1 MSESRRQLILLS
13 SFRPSSKYRQTIDQE
28 EAAAFLHG
36 YFALWHPAVI
46 VRSSGPPVIGSHYEY
61 DQPQPNH
68 LFALPEIPSNYQPG
82 DWEVRTKDAGSLIFA
97 SSADWQATLSN
108 LAQSLGRAANELQG
122 VDYLPF
128 ISLGLGYLVLEAF
141 CEAQDHA
148 NPLTSAIFYEE
159 LRKAAEATESETR
172 QSALKQ
178 AAQLLLQAREV
189 VYPSQ
194 IYQALTFILNEASSA
209 DRLRLWLHA
218 SLPMTLVGSS
228 DILQAWA
235 NTDQELVNALRE
247 RVQAGTLDWWGGP
260 HFDQEDA
267 ALPRAAWLKNLSK
280 GLKQAQQLLNKPVES
295 AGRRRFA
302 ATPTLPTLLHHFGF
316 KRSLG
321 ISFDG
326 GSWPHSPSSLTAW
339 RGPDSKLIETC
350 NRKSEPIHDSQTWF
364 HLGNLLYESSLNESV
379 AWLHLGAT
387 TLPAEIPLLLKAWA
401 KLHELAPVFGQLG
414 TLENAIR
421 EIPATEQ
428 FTPPGADD
436 FQSDYLV
443 DLTGQGHLSKS
454 RPDPISR
461 FAQAA
466 TDWRNWE
473 AARTLLALWSAITPP
488 SQELSEL
495 SAQLHDWSDGLLQRW
510 QADGEPASTGPET
523 ADEIKNRL
531 AQRLLSHATAQ
542 TPGYLVFNP
551 CSFQRRIPVHLEQA
565 TTLLPAP
572 AYASQ
577 RDGSGISAAVEVP
590 PLGFAW
596 LPRGV
601 EKGTKVRIPKNSI
614 IDGNTLRN
622 EYLQVDVDPQTGGI
636 KAIRDAQKQVAR
648 LGQQLIFGPGSS
660 MRCASIQPS
669 RQGHAVG
676 EIISTG
682 ILIDS
687 HEQTLANFQQT
698 FRLWAGC
705 KRLEINIH
713 LEPITAPSGY
723 PWHSYYAARWAW
735 RDPSTQL
742 YKSVH
747 GTKLPIIQT
756 RPETPGF
763 IELEMPGGRT
773 AIFSGGLPF
782 WQRHGTRMLDTL
794 LVVAGETSHN
804 FTLAVTIDDDLPHQS
819 EQDWLTSPLFVPVDK
834 GTPASGVAS
843 WLFHIDAPS
852 VLLTDMHIDPANSRA
867 LTASLQETVGY
878 ATEAQLRCPK
888 NPVAA
893 STVNAWGEEI
903 MKLRV
908 ADDVVFLHVGCY
920 EMQSVRIQF

>member
-1 MSESRRQLILLS
+1 MSESRRQLVLLS

-36 YFALWHPAVI
+36 YLALWHPAAI
-46 VRSSGPPVIGSHYEY
+46 LQSSGLPVIGSHYEY
-61 DQPQPNH
+61 DQPQTNH
-68 LFALPEIPSNYQPG
+68 LFALPEVPNSYQPG
-82 DWEVRTKDAGSLIFA
+82 DWEVRTKDAGSLVFA

-108 LAQSLGRAANELQG
+108 LAQSLGLGTNELQ
-122 VDYLPF
+122 DTEYLPF
-128 ISLGLGYLVLEAF
+128 IGLGFGYLVLEAF

-148 NPLTSAIFYEE
+148 NPLTTAIFYEE
-159 LRKAAEATESETR
+159 LRKAAEATESEAR
-172 QSALKQ
+172 QAALKQ

-194 IYQALTFILNEASSA
+194 IYQAVTFILDEASSA
-209 DRLRLWLHA
+209 DKLRLWLQGG
-218 SLPMTLVGSS
+218 LPMALVGSS
-228 DILQAWA
+228 DILQGWA
-235 NTDQELVNALRE
+235 NTDQSLVNVLRE
-247 RVQAGTLDWWGGP
+247 RFQAGTLDWWGGCY
-260 HFDQEDA
+260 FDQEDA

-280 GLKQAQQLLNKPVES
+280 GLKQAQQTLNKPLES
-295 AGRRRFA
+295 TGRCRFA
-302 ATPTLPTLLHHFGF
+302 ATPTLPALLNHFGL

-326 GSWPHSPSSLTAW
+326 GSWPHSSSSLTAW

-350 NRKSEPIHDSQTWF
+350 NRKPEPIHDSQTWF
-364 HLGNLLYESSLNESV
+364 HLGNLLYETQLNESV
-379 AWLHLGAT
+379 AWLHLGAA
-387 TLPAEIPLLLKAWA
+387 TLPAETPLLLTAWT

-414 TLENAIR
+414 TLGNAIR
-421 EIPATEQ
+421 EIPVTEQ
-428 FTPPGADD
+428 FTPPSADD

-443 DLTGQGHLSKS
+443 DLTGQGHLPKG

-466 TDWRNWE
+466 VDWRTWE
-473 AARTLLALWSAITPP
+473 AARTLLALWTAITP
-488 SQELSEL
+488 SNQDMSKLSD
-495 SAQLHDWSDGLLQRW
+495 QLDGWSDELLQRW
-510 QADGEPASTGPET
+510 QMDGEIAPPNHKAV
-523 ADEIKNRL
+523 DEIKNRL
-531 AQRLLSHATAQ
+531 AERLLSHASSQ
-542 TPGYLVFNP
+542 TPGYLIFNP
-551 CSFQRRIPVHLEQA
+551 CSFERRIPVYLEQA

-572 AYASQ
+572 AGASQ
-577 RDGSGISAAVEVP
+577 RDGSGISAVVEVP

-596 LPRGV
+596 LPRSV
-601 EKGTKVRIPKNSI
+601 EKGTKVRIPKNPI
-614 IDGNTLRN
+614 VDGNTLRN
-622 EYLQVDVDPQTGGI
+622 EYLQVEVDPQTGGI
-636 KAIRDAQKQVAR
+636 KAIRDAQKQVPR
-648 LGQQLIFGPGSS
+648 LGQQLIFGPGNSI
-660 MRCASIQPS
+660 RCDSIRPG

-676 EIISTG
+676 ELITTG
-682 ILIDS
+682 VLIDS

-713 LEPITAPSGY
+713 LESVAAPSGY

-763 IELEMPGGRT
+763 IELEMPVGRT

-794 LVVAGETSHN
+794 LMVAGETGD
-804 FTLAVTIDDDLPHQS
+804 FFKFAVTVDDDLPHQS
-819 EQDWLTSPLFVPVDK
+819 EQDWLTPPFFVPVDK
-834 GTPASGVAS
+834 GPPASGVAS
-843 WLFHIDAPS
+843 WLFHLDAPS
-852 VLLTDMHIDPANSRA
+852 VLLTEMHIDPANPRA
-867 LTASLQETVGY
+867 LIASLQETVGY

-908 ADDVVFLHVGCY
+908 ADDVVFLHIGCY
-920 EMQSVRIQF
+920 EMQAVRIEF